1 MPAPTPKTLRLGV
14 LTPSSNTALEPLTS
28 ALAASYRPG
37 RTALEVA
44 DAGAVTA
51 HYARFKVTEIGLNHQ
66 ALNQFNDSH
75 ILAAADLLA
84 DAKVD
89 VIGWSG
95 TAAGWLGFEKDQQ
108 LVEKIEQRTGIAA
121 TTAVLALN
129 EALALRGIERIAIA
143 SPYTQDVQQQIA
155 ANYARAGIEVVAETH
170 EGIRDNHQFGMLE
183 PALLLQRLRA
193 LARHDRP
200 PQALIT
206 YCTNLRAAQLAPVLE
221 AEFGITLLDTVSTTV
236 WGMLRRAQ
244 WPTAPLS
251 PWGMLFEETAPGRV

>member
-1 MPAPTPKTLRLGV
+1 MLDPTPKTLRLGV

-28 ALAASYRPG
+28 ALVASYPQ
-37 RTALEVA
+37 AAPLQVA

-51 HYARFKVTEIGLNHQ
+51 HFARFKVTEIGLNHQ
-66 ALNQFNDSH
+66 ALNQFDDSH

-95 TAAGWLGFEKDQQ
+95 TAAGWLGFEKDRQ

-129 EALALRGIERIAIA
+129 DALALRGVERIAIA
-143 SPYTQDVQQQIA
+143 SPYTRDVQQRIA
-155 ANYARAGIEVVAETH
+155 DNYARAGIQVVAETH

-183 PALLLQRLRA
+183 PALLDQRLRL
-193 LARHDRP
+193 LARHEQR

-206 YCTNLRAAQLAPVLE
+206 YCTNLRAAQLAPALE
-221 AEFGITLLDTVSTTV
+221 AEFGIPLLDTVSTTV

-244 WPTAPLS
+244 WPTQPLA
-251 PWGMLFEETAPGRV
+251 PWGMLFSA